1 MSFSKIFRL
10 QADKGVGLRGR
21 TIFDFANMTVE
32 YTQKVDIRSFGQ
44 KQSHYKIHN
53 WFSEL
58 IVNIH
63 SWVSLE
69 EYEHTM
75 AMNDDTS

>member
-32 YTQKVDIRSFGQ
+32 YTQKVDIRSFAQ
-44 KQSHYKIHN
+44 K
-53 WFSEL
+53 
-58 IVNIH
+58 
-63 SWVSLE
+63 
-69 EYEHTM
+69 
-75 AMNDDTS
+75 